1 MKKEI
6 DFPIFFMKRT
16 LKWLGI
22 VLGGLIGL
30 VLILAVVLF
39 LVGRNRLN
47 NAPEVATAPV
57 TVVDD
62 AESVENGRTFATISS
77 CTGCHGQQLE
87 GSLMID
93 EAPIG
98 TIPAPNLTSG
108 AGGVGSRYTDADWER
123 AIRHGVNADDEVMVI
138 MSSNHYAAYSDEDL
152 ADLIAYLKSVPPV
165 DNDLGER
172 QIQFM
177 GNIIFG
183 VFAFDS
189 WAVNNIA
196 HTAVG
201 GESPE
206 VGETAVYGK
215 YLIDI
220 ASCVSCHA
228 ENLAG
233 NYGQLDSPRGPN
245 LTAWATDH
253 DRETFATALQM
264 GVLPDGSQMS
274 MEMPWM
280 AYVQLSD
287 TEVGALWA
295 YLESLEPL
303 PNNSAE

>member
-1 MKKEI
+1 MI
-6 DFPIFFMKRT
+6 RT
-16 LKWLGI
+16 LKWVGI

-57 TVVDD
+57 TVADD
-62 AESVENGRTFATISS
+62 AESVENGRYFATISS
-77 CTGCHGQQLE
+77 CTGCYGQQLE
-87 GSLMID
+87 GTIFVD

-108 AGGVGSRYTDADWER
+108 TGGVGDSYTDAAWER
-123 AIRHGVNADDEVMVI
+123 AIRHGVNAAGQVMVI
-138 MSSNHYAAYSDEDL
+138 MPSNHFAAYGDEDL

-172 QIQFM
+172 QLQFP

-183 VFAFDS
+183 VFAFDG
-189 WAVNNIA
+189 WAVNVID

-201 GESPE
+201 HEAPE
-206 VGETAVYGK
+206 FGETAAYGE
-215 YLIDI
+215 YLTNI
-220 ASCVSCHA
+220 ASCTSCHA

-233 NYGQLDSPRGPN
+233 NFGQLDTPLGPN
-245 LTAWATDH
+245 LTTWPAEHNRDA
-253 DRETFATALQM
+253 FGTALQT
-264 GVLPDGSQMS
+264 GLLPDGSQLS
-274 MEMPWM
+274 TEMPWP
-280 AYVQLSD
+280 AYAQLSD
-287 TEVGALWA
+287 TEVEAIWQ
-295 YLESLEPL
+295 YLNTLNAL